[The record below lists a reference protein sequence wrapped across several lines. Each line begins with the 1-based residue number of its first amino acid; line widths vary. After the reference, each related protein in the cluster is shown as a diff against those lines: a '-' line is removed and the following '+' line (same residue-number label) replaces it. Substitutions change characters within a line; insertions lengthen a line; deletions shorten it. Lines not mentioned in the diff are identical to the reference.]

1 MYLNKLLLKDFG
13 KFNNYEIDLK
23 PGINLVYGDSQSGKT
38 TIKDFVVGM
47 IYGVDKSKDIGPD
60 DYEKRRPKDKRGY
73 SGKAYIQT
81 NNNKYLVERS
91 FSRNNRTMSVMDVQS
106 GREVKTACRDSL
118 HGTLINM
125 DKNSFVNTLCINEPD
140 TYEPKALSGELGKYV
155 GALTETGSPDINK
168 HEILET
174 LREERTKYDIRPI
187 LKKMDSLSSRI
198 EEYSEIEEELAD
210 VRLDIKK
217 LDEEFA
223 MEAAKRKREART
235 IVEDEDGNVVY
246 KEDYKVN
253 SRMDRLT
260 KSEIYLGA
268 TDGIEEPT
276 VKLTDRI
283 WFIILTGI
291 FVVGVIAAMVNIL
304 GFEKGV
310 KQLFI
315 ICTALFVVITII
327 EGLYEKGVF
336 MDEISTPSDEE
347 FQQVI
352 AELEEKAGQAYESED
367 VDLRFASEY
376 AANKTTLKE
385 KERSVYSKY
394 EEKKK
399 LEAEFESLKAMRESC
414 DKERKA
420 ITMAIEIINSISDDI
435 SEEQLGLI
443 NGNTEDIVT
452 KLTNGRCRNIRLQ
465 KKKHLEVL
473 MDGGYV
479 PVSELDSGLIK
490 QVYLSV
496 RLAVARFFC
505 RTGMPVIIDDVI
517 DISDKDLLFNLV
529 ECLNTIDTEQIIIL
543 TSDADMGTLLSD
555 INIGYNE
562 IKLA

>member
-198 EEYSEIEEELAD
+198 EEYSEVEEELAD

-235 IVEDEDGNVVY
+235 MVEDEDGNVVY

-505 RTGMPVIIDDVI
+505 RIGMPVIIDDVI